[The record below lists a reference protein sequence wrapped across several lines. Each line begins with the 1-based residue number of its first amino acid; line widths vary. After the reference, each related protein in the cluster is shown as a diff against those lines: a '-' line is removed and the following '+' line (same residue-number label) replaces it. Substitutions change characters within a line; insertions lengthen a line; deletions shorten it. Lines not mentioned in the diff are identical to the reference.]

1 MACARS
7 RGSSRSGRGARFFF
21 SSRRRHTRF
30 DCDWSSDVCSSDLA
44 NLVSCAL
51 PTGACRH
58 SRRDSNGHH
67 HHHRDCDNCRSD
79 RGRRTGHVYFPRR
92 CAGERFPDP
101 RGRDS
106 GGAAPADGRFSTRSG
121 RTPIEGRVRM
131 RRVLLLVLSFVYLLN
146 VVFFV
151 TGCKK
156 AAQTKI
162 TIGSKFFTEQVVLA
176 ELLAQHIEARTG
188 IPVIRKTNLGG
199 TLLVHKALLSGD
211 LDVYVEYTGTA
222 LTAVLNEA
230 PQGTSAEVY
239 NRVKKLYSERFHL
252 EVTEPLGFENTF
264 AMVIRGDDAKNL
276 HIQKISDIAPLAPK
290 WRAGVGYEFLE
301 RPDGFRGWSD
311 SYNLH
316 FAESPKVMDLGLIYR
331 ALVDHQV
338 DIVAGN
344 STDGL
349 IDSLGLVALAD
360 DRHYFPPYDAVPIVR
375 QSTLA
380 QFPQLRAAL
389 ADLSGKLSA
398 ADIRRLNYAVD
409 AQHHDAAAVVR
420 AFCQSRGF

>member
-1 MACARS
+1 
-7 RGSSRSGRGARFFF
+7 
-21 SSRRRHTRF
+21 
-30 DCDWSSDVCSSDLA
+30 
-44 NLVSCAL
+44 
-51 PTGACRH
+51 
-58 SRRDSNGHH
+58 
-67 HHHRDCDNCRSD
+67 
-79 RGRRTGHVYFPRR
+79 
-92 CAGERFPDP
+92 
-101 RGRDS
+101 
-106 GGAAPADGRFSTRSG
+106 
-121 RTPIEGRVRM
+121 M
-131 RRVLLLVLSFVYLLN
+131 RRAFLRFLCLLYFLNLLYFLSAC
-146 VVFFV
+146 
-151 TGCKK
+151 TRPP
-156 AAQTKI
+156 QSKI

-188 IPVIRKTNLGG
+188 IPVTRKTNLGG
-199 TLLVHKALLSGD
+199 TLLVHKALLAGELD
-211 LDVYVEYTGTA
+211 LYVEYTGTA
-222 LTAVLNEA
+222 LTTVLNET
-230 PQGTSAEVY
+230 PRGDSAAVY
-239 NRVKKLYSERFHL
+239 NRVKQLYSERFHL

-276 HIQKISDIAPLAPK
+276 HLQKISDIAPLAPK

-311 SYNLH
+311 RYNLH
-316 FAESPKVMDLGLIYR
+316 FAGSPKVMDLGLIYR

-389 ADLSGKLSA
+389 ADLSGRLSA

-420 AFCQSRGF
+420 AFRQSRGF

>member
-1 MACARS
+1 
-7 RGSSRSGRGARFFF
+7 
-21 SSRRRHTRF
+21 
-30 DCDWSSDVCSSDLA
+30 
-44 NLVSCAL
+44 
-51 PTGACRH
+51 
-58 SRRDSNGHH
+58 
-67 HHHRDCDNCRSD
+67 
-79 RGRRTGHVYFPRR
+79 
-92 CAGERFPDP
+92 
-101 RGRDS
+101 
-106 GGAAPADGRFSTRSG
+106 
-121 RTPIEGRVRM
+121 M
-131 RRVLLLVLSFVYLLN
+131 RRAHCRFLCFVYLLYFGY
-146 VVFFV
+146 FFSA
-151 TGCKK
+151 CKQ
-156 AAQTKI
+156 APQSKI

-199 TLLVHKALLSGD
+199 TLLVHKALLAGELD
-211 LDVYVEYTGTA
+211 LYIEYTGTA
-222 LTAVLNEA
+222 LTTVLNET
-230 PQGTSAEVY
+230 PQGDSAAVY
-239 NRVKKLYSERFHL
+239 NRVKQLYADRFHL

-276 HIQKISDIAPLAPK
+276 HLQKISDIAPLAPK

-311 SYNLH
+311 RYNLH

-389 ADLSGKLSA
+389 ADLAGKLSA
-398 ADIRRLNYAVD
+398 ADIRRLNFAVD
-409 AQHHDAAAVVR
+409 AQHQDAATVVR
-420 AFCQSRGF
+420 AFRQSKGL